1 MLRAVM
7 ALTSLPARVTA
18 QVRAAAGGLPATFW
32 FLWTGTLVNRLGSF
46 VTPLLAIYLTRERG
60 FSAEQAGLV
69 ASLQGAGAVLSG
81 PLGGAIAD
89 RLGRR
94 AALVLS
100 LWLGSAGMLFL
111 GFSETFLWIHLA
123 AFTLGILGEM
133 YRPVVSTTIADVV
146 RPEDRVRA
154 YGLLFWVV
162 NIGFAIALPLAGW
175 ASQAGFRL
183 LFIADAATTFV
194 YGCLVWWR
202 VPESRSPRG
211 PSARSFLPSL
221 RPMLAPL
228 KDKVFRGFGIPT
240 FLGAFIFFQSMVSL
254 SLDLKDRG
262 FTTAQFGLVMSVNGT
277 LIVLLQ
283 PFLST
288 WVSRWRRSAVLAAS
302 GLLTGVGF
310 GLHALSVNLTLAA
323 LAVAVWTLGEIL
335 SGAVSLSVVAD
346 LAPPE
351 QRGSY
356 QGAYYMLWGLAGCA
370 APAVGGWVLDH
381 LGRNVLWGGCLLL
394 GLLVAVWHLAV
405 AQDRRRHMEALRL
418 KFEGVSAH
426 ED

>member
-1 MLRAVM
+1 MLRATM
-7 ALTSLPARVTA
+7 ASPTLAARVTA

-123 AFTLGILGEM
+123 AFTLGVLGEM

-202 VPESRSPRG
+202 VPESGAPRG
-211 PSARSFLPSL
+211 TSARAFLPSL

-240 FLGAFIFFQSMVSL
+240 FLGAFIFFQCMVSL

-262 FTTAQFGLVMSVNGT
+262 FTTAEFGLVMSVNGT

-283 PFLST
+283 PFVST
-288 WVSRWRRSAVLAAS
+288 WVTRWRRSAVLAAS

-323 LAVAVWTLGEIL
+323 LAVVVWTLGEIL
-335 SGAVSLSVVAD
+335 HGAVSLSVVAD

-381 LGRNVLWGGCLLL
+381 LGRNALWGGCLVL
-394 GLLVAVWHLAV
+394 GLIVAGWHLAV
-405 AQDRRRHMEALRL
+405 AQDRRRHLEALRL
-418 KFEGVSAH
+418 RFEGVSAH

>member
-1 MLRAVM
+1 MLRAAM
-7 ALTSLPARVTA
+7 ALSPLPARLAA

-32 FLWTGTLVNRLGSF
+32 VLWVGTLVNRLGSF

-60 FSAEQAGLV
+60 FTAAQAGLV
-69 ASLQGAGAVLSG
+69 AALHGAGAVLSG
-81 PLGGAIAD
+81 PLGGALAD

-94 AALVLS
+94 AALILS
-100 LWLGSAGMLFL
+100 LWLGSVGMLLL
-111 GFSETFLWIHLA
+111 GFSETVLGVHLA

-183 LFIADAATTFV
+183 LFLADAATTFV
-194 YGCLVWWR
+194 YGGLVWWR
-202 VPESRSPRG
+202 VPGSRPPAGPSRSL
-211 PSARSFLPSL
+211 LPSL
-221 RPMLAPL
+221 GPMLAPL
-228 KDKVFRGFGIPT
+228 RDPVFRGFGLPT
-240 FLGAFIFFQSMVSL
+240 FLGAFIFFQGMVSL
-254 SLDLKDRG
+254 SLDLKSRG
-262 FTTAQFGLVMSVNGT
+262 FSTAEFGLVMSVNGV

-283 PFLST
+283 PFIST

-310 GLHALSVNLTLAA
+310 GLHALSVNLPLAA
-323 LAVAVWTLGEIL
+323 LAVGVWTLGEIL
-335 SGAVSLSVVAD
+335 NGAVSLSVVAD

-370 APAVGGWVLDH
+370 APAVGGWVLEH
-381 LGRNVLWGGCLLL
+381 LGRNALWGGCLLL
-394 GLLVAVWHLAV
+394 GLLVMGWHLAV
-405 AQDRRRHMEALRL
+405 AQARRHHMEALRQR
-418 KFEGVSAH
+418 FAGVSAH